1 MADLLES
8 AIEAHGGAGRFQSA
22 QEIVLDIASGGLVFA
37 MRFRRPP
44 PRFLAHVSTTEP
56 RTVISGWPESDRRG
70 VFERDSVRIES
81 DSGEVLSR
89 RDDPR
94 APFRGLRRKLWWDEL
109 DLLYFAGYA
118 LWNYVNTPFMF
129 LRPGF
134 ELHEVEPWTEDGE
147 RWRRLRVRFP
157 ADIPT
162 HSQEQ
167 EFYFDDQG
175 RLRRLD
181 YTAEVFG
188 SWAKAAHYCDQHR
201 EFDGLL
207 IPTRRRVYPRK
218 PDNHPR
224 PRPTLVRLD
233 ILDVS
238 LAQAPGAHPVT

>member
-1 MADLLES
+1 MSELLES
-8 AIEAHGGAGRFQSA
+8 VIEAHGGAGRFQSA
-22 QEIVLDIASGGLVFA
+22 QDVELDIESGGLAFA

-44 PRFLAHVSTTEP
+44 ARYTAHVSTTEP
-56 RTVISGWPESDRRG
+56 RTVISAWPDEDRRG
-70 VFERDSVRIES
+70 VFERDSVRVES
-81 DSGEVLSR
+81 ASGEVLAR

-94 APFRGLRRKLWWDEL
+94 ADFGKLRRKLWWDEL

-134 ELHEVEPWTEDGE
+134 ELDEIEPWSEDGE

-157 ADIPT
+157 PDIPT
-162 HSQEQ
+162 HSREQ
-167 EFYFDDQG
+167 EFYFDEGG

-188 SWAKAAHYCDQHR
+188 SWAKAAHYCHDHQ

-207 IPTRRRVYPRK
+207 VPTRRRVYPRK
-218 PDNHPR
+218 PDNRPR

-233 ILDVS
+233 IRDVT
-238 LAQAPGAHPVT
+238 LAQPHGAPAH